1 MAVPSTYIDSLRFQ
15 MTMQSLQAEICALV
29 ATNFA
34 YFGGTDQDISNLFQ
48 ACSQEQSNEKEELC
62 QNARTLASENEVDHS
77 SPRQANSMQ
86 RGGIADDGYA
96 CIGSTS
102 QSPDLIFVSA
112 CSQQQPNKEEDLT
125 QESRIL
131 SVDVN
136 CDSLPNRAKVSDSED
151 LPCTTSAPAR
161 DASTDLIKEVSSTDL
176 DPELGYA
183 SLTALAGDWFVPD
196 HGGRAMTGSPNSMNQ
211 TALCETR
218 QLRWD
223 L

>member
-1 MAVPSTYIDSLRFQ
+1 MLANWKRDIPCHSIRTKNGRPIQRGSTSLGYLGGITFLLGGMLAVPSTYIDSLRFQ

-86 RGGIADDGYA
+86 RGGIADDGSA

-102 QSPDLIFVSA
+102 QSPDLIFGSA
-112 CSQQQPNKEEDLT
+112 CPQQQPNKEEGPDT
-125 QESRIL
+125 RIK
-131 SVDVN
+131 N
-136 CDSLPNRAKVSDSED
+136 FKC
-151 LPCTTSAPAR
+151 
-161 DASTDLIKEVSSTDL
+161 
-176 DPELGYA
+176 G
-183 SLTALAGDWFVPD
+183 
-196 HGGRAMTGSPNSMNQ
+196 
-211 TALCETR
+211 R
-218 QLRWD
+218 QLRFSAK
-223 L
+223 